1 MPKSP
6 LFLASAIS
14 LATVLSVLPSL
25 AQIESVTPGLPLH
38 PYALAG
44 GARYK
49 LLQGDTDSFSYALGA
64 EYEFNRF
71 LAIDLGYVDFGTAY
85 TENITE
91 GLMGLVE
98 VMPNAGQEARRR
110 AGYVLPTFRVRP
122 FSRVSL
128 SLGAGPALV
137 ETRSRSY
144 TVLGQYPKVSTRV
157 RDERHVEWLGKVALS
172 YEFSPSWTAELAGYA
187 INSDGLTNSN
197 PLKERITRE
206 PTSFRSYALLAGLRY
221 STPADPRLRATGTWA
236 FDAGPVVSRL
246 SYHAN
251 YVTHPLGY
259 NFAIRHRWASGFTL
273 ELGRTDY
280 GQSNET
286 PRYPDGSQLRTPP
299 YSNTNPYGRND
310 LQIEIGSTY
319 GLCGAEI
326 ACGKR
331 WTVGLSAGGAHTVGL
346 FYGPQRV
353 FLLRDARYN
362 EVVTSWDFLSQ
373 FRAQIKLSP
382 SWCLSLGVRYH
393 EFGGPQITL
402 PDYEPDFGNTKVRL
416 WTFLPQLSMKF

>member
-1 MPKSP
+1 MKIIP
-6 LFLASAIS
+6 LFRASALG
-14 LATVLSVLPSL
+14 LAAVLSVLPSL
-25 AQIESVTPGLPLH
+25 AQVESVSPGLPLH

-71 LAIDLGYVDFGTAY
+71 LAVDLGYVDFGTAY

-91 GLMGLVE
+91 GMISIPDLV
-98 VMPNAGQEARRR
+98 PNAGQEARRR
-110 AGYVLPTFRVRP
+110 AGYVLPTFTVRP

-128 SLGAGPALV
+128 SFGAGPALV
-137 ETRSRSY
+137 ETRSRFY
-144 TVLGQYPKVSTRV
+144 TILGQYPKVSIGV
-157 RDERHVEWLGKVALS
+157 RHERHIEWLGKVALS
-172 YEFSPSWTAELAGYA
+172 YAFTPSWMAELAGYA
-187 INSDGLTNSN
+187 VNSDGVTNNN
-197 PLKERITRE
+197 PLQERITRE

-221 STPADPRLRATGTWA
+221 SAPADPRARTPGAWTV
-236 FDAGPVVSRL
+236 DVGPIVSRL

-259 NFAIRHRWASGFTL
+259 NLAIRHRWASGFTL

-280 GQSNET
+280 GQSNAT

-299 YSNTNPYGRND
+299 YSNTDPRVRND
-310 LQIEIGSTY
+310 LQVEIGSTY

-331 WTVGLSAGGAHTVGL
+331 WTLGVGVGGAHTVGL
-346 FYGPQRV
+346 FYGPQQIY
-353 FLLRDARYN
+353 FGPNSRYN
-362 EVVTSWDFLSQ
+362 EVVTS
-373 FRAQIKLSP
+373 
-382 SWCLSLGVRYH
+382 
-393 EFGGPQITL
+393 
-402 PDYEPDFGNTKVRL
+402 
-416 WTFLPQLSMKF
+416 